1 MVRIALVFLRYC
13 RFISQNETSYCNDNT
28 DVKKMASHLTET
40 VITATILMA
49 IIFMAIQCSK

>member
-1 MVRIALVFLRYC
+1 MVRIARVFLRYC
-13 RFISQNETSYCNDNT
+13 RFISQNETSHCNDNA
-28 DVKKMASHLTET
+28 DVKKMTSHLTET